1 MSLRR
6 MSGGL
11 LRRLAIG
18 LAALLALVVAVRA
31 VMALT
36 GPELRPWHLV
46 VPPELDAA
54 ALDVTDWTGF
64 LAAEARAFAAVREK
78 VTDRLAPADRVPAN
92 RFFADSP
99 LNPSRFPTDW
109 NRSFVLLPDGPA
121 AGAVVLL
128 HGMTDAPFS
137 MRHLA
142 QLHRERGWIAV
153 VPRMPG
159 HGTVPAGL
167 TEVHWRDWLAATR
180 LAMREARARIGPD
193 RPIHLVGYSNGGALA
208 LKHAMDAIEDPR
220 LPRAETITL
229 VSPMIGVT
237 AFARFAGI
245 AGLPAFLPAFASA
258 AWLDLVPEF
267 NPFKYNSFP
276 VNAARQSHLLTAS
289 LQDQTRRLAEAN
301 RLSALPP
308 VLTFQ
313 SVVDSTVSTRAVVE
327 ALYARLP
334 ENGSELVLFD
344 VNRNARLGPL
354 LSPAAAGA
362 VERLLPEGS
371 RRYAVTVVTNAAP
384 GSAEA
389 VARRSPPGQ
398 AAGADNP
405 LGLSW
410 PPQVFSLSHIALPF
424 PVTDGLYGLE
434 PDPEDRL
441 GFTLGALAARGE
453 TGVLVTSLD
462 SLLRISSNPFFP
474 YMRARMAERLGT
486 PR

>member
-6 MSGGL
+6 MSGTL
-11 LRRLAIG
+11 LRRLVFG
-18 LAALLALVVAVRA
+18 LGAVIALVVAVRA
-31 VMALT
+31 IMALT

-54 ALDVTDWTGF
+54 ALDATDWAGF
-64 LAAEARAFAAVREK
+64 MAAEARAFAAVREK
-78 VTDRLAPADRVPAN
+78 VTDRLEAADRVPAN
-92 RFFADSP
+92 RYFADSP
-99 LNPSRFPTDW
+99 LNPSRFATDW
-109 NRSFVLLPDGPA
+109 NRSFVLLPEGTPRGA
-121 AGAVVLL
+121 AVLL

-142 QLHRERGWIAV
+142 QLYRERGWIAV

-180 LAMREARARIGPD
+180 LAMREARARLGPD

-220 LPRAETITL
+220 LPRAEAITL

-245 AGLPAFLPAFASA
+245 AGLPAFLPAFANA
-258 AWLDLVPEF
+258 AWLDLAPEF
-267 NPFKYNSFP
+267 NPFKFNSFP
-276 VNAARQSHLLTAS
+276 VNAARQSHLLTAA
-289 LQDQTRRLAEAN
+289 LQDQTRRLAAAN

-313 SVVDSTVSTRAVVE
+313 SVVDSTVSTRAVVD

-354 LSPAAAGA
+354 LSPAAVAA
-362 VERLLPEGS
+362 VDRLLPEGP
-371 RRYAVTVVTNAAP
+371 RRYQVTIVTNAAP
-384 GSAEA
+384 EAADA
-389 VARRSPPGQ
+389 VARRSPPGA
-398 AAGADNP
+398 AAGPDEP
-405 LGLSW
+405 LGLAW
-410 PPQVFSLSHIALPF
+410 PRQVFSLSHIALPF

-434 PDPEDRL
+434 PDPEDRQ

-453 TGVLVTSLD
+453 TGVLTMSLD
-462 SLLRISSNPFFP
+462 GLLRISSNPFFP
-474 YMRARMAERLGT
+474 YMRARMAERIAT